1 MIRHHPNTDLLT
13 DYTVGSLSL
22 APTISVTTHLK
33 FCDQCRDSVHSL
45 KQLGGALL
53 SDAEPETVSGD
64 LLSQTLAKLDVESVT
79 QDNAIEAVSDAQS
92 TKCDDELKGI
102 PNYLNK
108 FLPRNGLSWRKLSSS
123 VTVAPISVGETQ
135 YELALHKICAGGKT
149 PVHDHHGVEYTVV
162 LKGSFSDEDGMYHEG
177 DFVVREPGDVHRP
190 FATQHEDCICLSV
203 LEAPIKLKGLGRV
216 LNPFMK
222 FQPS

>member
-1 MIRHHPNTDLLT
+1 MIRHHPNTDILT

-33 FCDQCRDSVHSL
+33 YCDQCRDSVHSL

-53 SDAEPETVSGD
+53 SDAEPETVSND
-64 LLSQTLAKLDVESVT
+64 LLGQTLAKLDLCTGEELAEEHRALETQSVK
-79 QDNAIEAVSDAQS
+79 SDA
-92 TKCDDELKGI
+92 ELKGI
-102 PNYLNK
+102 PSYLNK

-123 VTVAPISVGETQ
+123 VTVAPISVGETR
-135 YELALHKICAGGKT
+135 YELALHKICAGGQT
-149 PVHDHHGVEYTVV
+149 PVHDHNGIEYTVV

-177 DFVVREPGDVHRP
+177 DFLVREPGDVHRP